1 MKKKIEI
8 EICYYK
14 DDTGN
19 KVYDYEHMSMEWNES
34 NQYDKNQIGRAS
46 CRERV

>member
-34 NQYDKNQIGRAS
+34 NQYDKNHPNYLQPLKK
-46 CRERV
+46 